1 MKTVFLN
8 SFYYNFSYAFLVLD
22 NQNLQELWDW
32 KSRKEKLI
40 IRKGK
45 IFFHFNSKLCP
56 SKIIEL
62 KEYAELLDWDDRDV
76 SPSSNGDRV
85 ACMYIISIIFEIS

>member
-1 MKTVFLN
+1 MLLFA
-8 SFYYNFSYAFLVLD
+8 YSYAFLVLD

-32 KSRKEKLI
+32 KSRKNRLE

-45 IFFHFNSKLCP
+45 IFFHFNSKLCI
-56 SKIIEL
+56 SKIEEL
-62 KEYAELLDWDDRDV
+62 KQYADVLEWDDRDV

-85 ACMYIISIIFEIS
+85 ACKLI